1 LVKKILQIATLGKDT
16 DTVLVG
22 LRNFPAHKLVLIC
35 LSEDKAIADDFSSSL
50 KRVLKIPIE
59 VYCLEGR
66 DILSGLLTA
75 ISNILEKDS
84 KNFDDVI
91 MNVAGGDK
99 LLTCG
104 ALSAAFVNGTKAFHV
119 MGDTPILLPVLKMSY
134 SEVVS
139 TAKME
144 ILRAIDKAGGLV
156 ESLQELSKLAN
167 YGKPLLSYHI
177 QGAQDSRGLM
187 ELGLVDVE
195 RGRRGKSRVKLTT
208 LGRMLLLGKPGVST

>member
-1 LVKKILQIATLGKDT
+1 MAKTTLQIATLGKDT

-22 LRNFPAHKLVLIC
+22 LRNFPAQKLVLIC
-35 LSEDKAIADDFSSSL
+35 LNEDKAIADDFSSSL

-59 VYCLEGR
+59 VYSIEGR
-66 DILSGLLTA
+66 DILGGLLTA
-75 ISNILEKDS
+75 ISNILEKDG

-91 MNVAGGDK
+91 MNVSGGDK

-119 MGDTPILLPVLKMSY
+119 MGDTPILLPVLKLSY
-134 SEVVS
+134 NELVS
-139 TAKME
+139 AAKME
-144 ILRAIDKAGGLV
+144 ILRAIDNAGGLV

-177 QGAQDSRGLM
+177 RGAEDSRGLE
-187 ELGLVDVE
+187 ELGLVEVE
-195 RGRRGKSRVKLTT
+195 RGRRGRSIVKLTT
-208 LGRMLLLGKPGVST
+208 LGKMLLLGKQ